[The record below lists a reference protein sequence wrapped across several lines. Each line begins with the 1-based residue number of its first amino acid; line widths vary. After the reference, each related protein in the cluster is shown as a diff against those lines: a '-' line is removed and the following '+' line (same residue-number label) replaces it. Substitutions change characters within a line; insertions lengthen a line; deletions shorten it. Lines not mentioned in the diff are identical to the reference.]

1 MADSDSND
9 LFEEEGQHVE
19 VEPQDENIKEELS
32 SSSNSTTSNPILLDE
47 AKITVSD
54 PEKKTKVSGLK
65 LQETYVSYLIE
76 VAPKTS
82 SSSVE
87 LASAWRRYSEF
98 EVLRNYLMA
107 EYPAVVVP
115 PLPEKRANYIWRKLA
130 SVEAIDLDFLERRR
144 AALESFVH
152 RVAGHPKMGRDKI
165 LLSFVTKEE
174 SWKEEVQATGYQAK
188 TTSWL
193 KNTNA
198 SLRVKSSDIRLD
210 QLKHYAVNMQAATS
224 NLLKARAKVAE
235 RLYGIYKIHGN
246 YSRLLKEWAPIESEV
261 EMQQALGKCSFVM
274 DSFSNSIDNLIDEE
288 DQLAEQVKE
297 YMYFADS
304 LKSVVQKHQALQYEV
319 EQTQQ
324 NLASCLAEQKQ
335 LMQGDK
341 PKSFSLSGMKAR
353 LLGVDPQVQREGRLE
368 QLEVDVENLQGQLKE
383 REERSASF
391 VQEALEEVELWK
403 KRKVIDLREL
413 LTSYTVLQVKMHRE
427 AISMWKQFKRPLQNI
442 CDKEEKL
449 EEVETE

>member
-1 MADSDSND
+1 MTDSDSND
-9 LFEEEGQHVE
+9 LFEEEGQQVE
-19 VEPQDENIKEELS
+19 VEPKDESLKEEVS
-32 SSSNSTTSNPILLDE
+32 SKPADSNPVLLSQ

-54 PEKKTKVSGLK
+54 PEKKVKTSGLK

-174 SWKEEVQATGYQAK
+174 GWKEEVHATGYQTK
-188 TTSWL
+188 TNSWL

-198 SLRVKSSDIRLD
+198 SMRVKSSDIRLISKYV
-210 QLKHYAVNMQAATS
+210 LVLFSFIYIII
-224 NLLKARAKVAE
+224 LLCM
-235 RLYGIYKIHGN
+235 I
-246 YSRLLKEWAPIESEV
+246 
-261 EMQQALGKCSFVM
+261 
-274 DSFSNSIDNLIDEE
+274 SFSI
-288 DQLAEQVKE
+288 
-297 YMYFADS
+297 
-304 LKSVVQKHQALQYEV
+304 
-319 EQTQQ
+319 
-324 NLASCLAEQKQ
+324 
-335 LMQGDK
+335 
-341 PKSFSLSGMKAR
+341 SF
-353 LLGVDPQVQREGRLE
+353 
-368 QLEVDVENLQGQLKE
+368 
-383 REERSASF
+383 
-391 VQEALEEVELWK
+391 
-403 KRKVIDLREL
+403 
-413 LTSYTVLQVKMHRE
+413 
-427 AISMWKQFKRPLQNI
+427 
-442 CDKEEKL
+442 
-449 EEVETE
+449 